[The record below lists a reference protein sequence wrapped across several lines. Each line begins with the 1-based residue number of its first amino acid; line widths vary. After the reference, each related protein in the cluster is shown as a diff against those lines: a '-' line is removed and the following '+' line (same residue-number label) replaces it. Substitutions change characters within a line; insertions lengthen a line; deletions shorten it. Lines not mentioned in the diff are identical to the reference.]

1 VQVSP
6 ARGALVRQAPARHC
20 PAALPTR
27 LGSQPVLASIHEPIF
42 YAAAIPAVILMG
54 LSKGGFS
61 GLGLL
66 AITLM
71 SLVVSPVRAAAIML
85 PILIVQDVVTVW
97 AYRNAFDK
105 KLLAIMLPGSVIG
118 IAIGWLVATAVSE
131 AFVRVA
137 VGLISV
143 CFVGVWVYRQRRS
156 TVAEAR
162 QATVGGGVF
171 WGAVAGYTSFVAHA
185 GGPPFQVHVL
195 PLRLSPVMYA
205 GTNAVFFAVTNA
217 IKVIPYVALGQFSPE
232 NLGTSAMLFPV
243 AIVSTF
249 LGVWL
254 VRQVDANRFYGII
267 YALTFVVGV
276 KLIWD
281 GVRDLL

>member
-1 VQVSP
+1 M
-6 ARGALVRQAPARHC
+6 
-20 PAALPTR
+20 T
-27 LGSQPVLASIHEPIF
+27 PVFASITDPTF
-42 YAAAIPAVILMG
+42 YLAAIPAVALMG
-54 LSKGGFS
+54 LAKGGFS

-66 AITLM
+66 SMALL

-97 AYRNAFDK
+97 AYRNDFDR
-105 KLLAIMLPGSVIG
+105 KLLAVMLPGSIIG
-118 IAIGWLVATAVSE
+118 IALGWLVATSVSE

-143 CFVGVWVYRQRRS
+143 CFVAVWFYRQRRAM
-156 TVAEAR
+156 VAEAR
-162 QATVGGGVF
+162 PATVSGGVF

-195 PLRLSPVMYA
+195 PLRLSPVYYA

-217 IKVIPYVALGQFSPE
+217 IKVIPYVALGQFSAE
-232 NLGTSAMLFPV
+232 NISTSTMLFPL
-243 AIVSTF
+243 AIIST
-249 LGVWL
+249 LAGVWL
-254 VRQVDANRFYGII
+254 VRLVDANRFYRLI
-267 YALTFVVGV
+267 YTLTFVVGV

-281 GVRDLL
+281 GIRDLL